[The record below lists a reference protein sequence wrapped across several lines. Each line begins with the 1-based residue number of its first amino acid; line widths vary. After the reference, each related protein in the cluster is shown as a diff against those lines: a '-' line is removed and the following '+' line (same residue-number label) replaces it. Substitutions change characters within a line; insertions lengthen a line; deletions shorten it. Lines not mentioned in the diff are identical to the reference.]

1 MSRSLERLCSAR
13 TQVAIAAAFVCLCG
27 SSSNAQQQE
36 KELLQIEVTDAK
48 GIPLPDAKIETFA
61 FLDGGVFR
69 EWAEVVPEQ
78 LPTGIYLM
86 RFSNPGYRSS
96 TFSVPLQH
104 GVTLSVLVRLHE
116 GSDSLRYRSK
126 QKELQYAAPEAI
138 VVAFNADGKADLL
151 GHRRVFDQIP
161 TEEGSGAWFN
171 FRDPKL
177 KVRRQ
182 PSTIGKIDPVMG
194 ESWKNHKGTVN
205 CPLKA
210 LINGDTR
217 LPVLYGN
224 FGHNRSIEDIEALE
238 IFTEGAAIPQAY
250 RVPGSGC
257 GLAVVWFRS

>member
-1 MSRSLERLCSAR
+1 MTRSSRFHSVRSR
-13 TQVAIAAAFVCLCG
+13 IPTVVAFVGLVG
-27 SSSNAQQQE
+27 LPMKAQQTT
-36 KELLQIEVTDAK
+36 KELLQVEVTDTK

-61 FLDGGVFR
+61 FLEGGIFR
-69 EWAEVVPEQ
+69 EWAEVVPAK

-86 RFSNPGYRSS
+86 RFSNPGYQSS

-104 GVTLSVLVRLHE
+104 GVTLSVRVRLHE
-116 GSDSLRYRSK
+116 GSDSLRHRSK
-126 QKELQYAAPEAI
+126 QKELQYTAPEAI
-138 VVAFNADGKADLL
+138 VVAFNADGKTDLL

-177 KVRRQ
+177 KVRHQ
-182 PSTIGKIDPVMG
+182 PSTIGNMDPVMG
-194 ESWKNHKGTVN
+194 ESWKNQKGSVN
-205 CPLKA
+205 CPMKA

-217 LPVLYGN
+217 LPVVYGN
-224 FGHNRSIEDIEALE
+224 FGNNRSIEDIEALE
-238 IFTEGAAIPQAY
+238 IFTEGAAIPRAY